1 MSPSPR
7 PQSLRA
13 LFWAFTWLALQGFGG
28 VLAVAQRVLVEQ
40 RQWLSAEEFAEEW
53 ATAQVLPGPNVVN
66 LSIMLGERYF
76 GWRGALCAFAGI
88 LAFPTVVAVLLAC
101 AYAHFSTHPAVAG
114 ALQGMAAVAA
124 GLIAA
129 TALKLAVA
137 FKKHPLP
144 LALNLSLLVA
154 VLVGVAGWHQPL
166 ALVLLPL
173 AAVSYGLTWRRL
185 LA

>member
-1 MSPSPR
+1 MSSHR
-7 PQSLRA
+7 PQSPSA

-28 VLAVAQRVLVEQ
+28 VLAVAQRVLVEE
-40 RQWLSAEEFAEEW
+40 RQWLTPDEFAEEW
-53 ATAQVLPGPNVVN
+53 AAAQVLPGPNVVN

-88 LAFPTVVAVLLAC
+88 LAVPTVVAVLLASV
-101 AYAHFSTHPAVAG
+101 YAQFANLPAVAG
-114 ALQGMAAVAA
+114 ALQGMSAVAA
-124 GLIAA
+124 GLVAA

-144 LALNLSLLVA
+144 LALNLGLLTA
-154 VLVGVAGWHQPL
+154 VFVGVAGWHQPL
-166 ALVLLPL
+166 AWILLPL
-173 AAVSYGLTWRRL
+173 AALSYALTWRRL